1 MSTVLV
7 VEDDLTQRQIV
18 SKLLTRLGLNVIFAD
33 DGVEALSLVE
43 SHSPDLVV
51 LDIIMPRM
59 NGYEVCRR
67 LKSLQKTHKPAVLM
81 YSNKSEECDYYWVR
95 LDDGVCDSLGIPI
108 NQKNVTTTGAASKVL
123 MLTFLS
129 FAILKS

>member
-1 MSTVLV
+1 MGTVLV
-7 VEDDLTQRQIV
+7 VEDDLTQRRIL
-18 SKLLTRLGLNVIFAD
+18 SKLLARLGLNLIFAD

-67 LKSLQKTHKPAVLM
+67 LKSHDKTYKPAVLI
-81 YSNKSEECDYYWVR
+81 YSNKSEACDYYW
-95 LDDGVCDSLGIPI
+95 
-108 NQKNVTTTGAASKVL
+108 ASKQGADAYVSKL
-123 MLTFLS
+123 CPPQELVDTVKHLLQAS
-129 FAILKS
+129 

>member
-1 MSTVLV
+1 MGTVLV

-18 SKLLTRLGLNVIFAD
+18 SKLLTRLGFNLIFAD

-67 LKSLQKTHKPAVLM
+67 LKSRQKIHKPAVLI
-81 YSNKSEECDYYWVR
+81 YSNKSEEWDYYWGCKQGADAYV
-95 LDDGVCDSLGIPI
+95 SKLGHP
-108 NQKNVTTTGAASKVL
+108 QELVETVKYLLQTS
-123 MLTFLS
+123 
-129 FAILKS
+129 

>member
-51 LDIIMPRM
+51 LDIIIPRM

-67 LKSLQKTHKPAVLM
+67 LKAREKTYKPAVLI
-81 YSNKSEECDYYWVR
+81 YSNKSEECDYYW
-95 LDDGVCDSLGIPI
+95 GSK
-108 NQKNVTTTGAASKVL
+108 QGADAYVSKLCHPHELVETVKYL
-123 MLTFLS
+123 LQAF
-129 FAILKS
+129 